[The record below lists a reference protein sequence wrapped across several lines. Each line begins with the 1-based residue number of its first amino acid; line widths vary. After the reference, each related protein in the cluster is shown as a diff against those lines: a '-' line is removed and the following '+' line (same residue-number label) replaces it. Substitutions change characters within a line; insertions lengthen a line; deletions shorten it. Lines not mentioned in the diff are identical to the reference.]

1 MFWYEE
7 EVKRLEKLQK
17 TLEYQP
23 QTAFYGSS
31 TFTLWQSL
39 YQDFA
44 PFQPVNLGFGGSTLA
59 ACTWYFDRVFKYQK
73 SLDNIIVYAGDNDL
87 SNNRHPEEIYIFLFQ
102 LFEKVKERYGD
113 IHCSYVSIK
122 PSPIRWYLNDQ
133 VKYTNM
139 IIKNEIEARQN
150 PYWHFVNIYD
160 NYLGYD
166 NRPNPQY
173 YENDGLHFNTQGHN
187 ILKEILLK
195 HLSQFKQV

>member
-39 YQDFA
+39 YHDFA

-73 SLDNIIVYAGDNDL
+73 SLDNIIVYA
-87 SNNRHPEEIYIFLFQ
+87 E
-102 LFEKVKERYGD
+102 
-113 IHCSYVSIK
+113 
-122 PSPIRWYLNDQ
+122 
-133 VKYTNM
+133 TM
-139 IIKNEIEARQN
+139 
-150 PYWHFVNIYD
+150 
-160 NYLGYD
+160 
-166 NRPNPQY
+166 
-173 YENDGLHFNTQGHN
+173 T
-187 ILKEILLK
+187 
-195 HLSQFKQV
+195 